1 MIFTLKDVGPIK
13 EAQID
18 LSHDLTIFT
27 GPNNTG
33 KTSVNYRIVE
43 AVNTNSIIV
52 GIDYLDK
59 LISNVTTIE
68 AGNISFDCN
77 NEEFLK
83 FICHISYFT
92 DSIELSIQSA
102 RDIILSLNFE
112 DYIKL
117 FDIPAKVSKEKHKL
131 QFILSFNAD
140 ISEKSINQFCQ
151 NFITIYLRNKIR
163 RLDRLAFFPA
173 ERIATATFGFQQTS
187 GNLSNFNKELYPLAI
202 LQHLDMVSQDKLIQ
216 NNKAISDYSYL
227 SVQIEEILGG
237 RFVRKETGADVF
249 IPKGSETELGVAFTG
264 SMVKSLHALVN
275 YFRRRAQHADLL
287 VLDEPEMNLH
297 PDNQIKMAR
306 LIVEWV
312 NAGFKVLISTHSNYI
327 LRELNNMILLSEKPK
342 SKQSAALRKK
352 YGYEKEHLISKDN
365 VGVHFF
371 NDGKVAQIPVTDDG
385 FEIKTIEEAVFDLN
399 ERSEEIFFK
408 HDR

>member
-1 MIFTLKDVGPIK
+1 
-13 EAQID
+13 
-18 LSHDLTIFT
+18 
-27 GPNNTG
+27 
-33 KTSVNYRIVE
+33 
-43 AVNTNSIIV
+43 
-52 GIDYLDK
+52 
-59 LISNVTTIE
+59 
-68 AGNISFDCN
+68 
-77 NEEFLK
+77 
-83 FICHISYFT
+83 
-92 DSIELSIQSA
+92 
-102 RDIILSLNFE
+102 
-112 DYIKL
+112 
-117 FDIPAKVSKEKHKL
+117 
-131 QFILSFNAD
+131 
-140 ISEKSINQFCQ
+140 
-151 NFITIYLRNKIR
+151 
-163 RLDRLAFFPA
+163 
-173 ERIATATFGFQQTS
+173 
-187 GNLSNFNKELYPLAI
+187 
-202 LQHLDMVSQDKLIQ
+202 
-216 NNKAISDYSYL
+216 
-227 SVQIEEILGG
+227 
-237 RFVRKETGADVF
+237 
-249 IPKGSETELGVAFTG
+249 
-264 SMVKSLHALVN
+264 MVKSLHALVN

-352 YGYEKEHLISKDN
+352 YGYGKEHLISKDN